1 MARLQ
6 TPMSILPLIPILI
19 LLGGVF
25 TLLLCRAARFV
36 HYDAVASAA
45 ALLALVS
52 ITLLAI
58 PDLRVRETLIS
69 SWQPTSVF
77 GTPVAFRVDRVGWMI
92 GLVAILA
99 CGATALA
106 GIAYPGQRRFGPR
119 ALALGM
125 TAGIV
130 AAAFSANML
139 TLALAW
145 GLFDAFFVIA
155 ALMQGDESAAGRR
168 AAFAVGFNIAATF
181 CLWIAALAINQGNES
196 QYWHVT
202 QLPEGAR
209 QFLALAAILRLGLFP
224 FSQWLPAEREDVP
237 GRVALLY
244 VLPPLAGLHLLIRM
258 ASLDALPQEPA
269 VIWFAAL
276 SVLVGGALAWWRG
289 ASQDALPYLSLST
302 LGVVVLAGVAA
313 AIPPA
318 PQAIL
323 LSGAVSWTL
332 AIVTLSLNHGFHRRA
347 LWWSF
352 GQALAVATLVG
363 IPASA
368 GFAVRTSLAS
378 AVAWGGN
385 VLLLICVVAGETLAF
400 ATMARL
406 LTTPNPSKVP
416 QNWRD
421 IAGHAS
427 AIALAALPPFLL
439 PAIARRAVPAIVPP
453 AFAVVLPNMG
463 VAGSVIFILPIALA
477 VTLEW
482 LRREGRISL
491 PPIEAFGDLQVNPI
505 RVLSLDWLYHLVF
518 RLANVVA
525 SALNRL
531 SAVIEGEG
539 AVVWALLIL
548 LAAYVVLTGAI
559 R

>member
-1 MARLQ
+1 MAQLQ
-6 TPMSILPLIPILI
+6 TPMSILPLVPILI
-19 LLGGVF
+19 LLGGVLA
-25 TLLLCRAARFV
+25 LLLCRATRFV

-45 ALLALVS
+45 ALLALVA
-52 ITLLAI
+52 IMLLAV
-58 PDLRVRETLIS
+58 PDLPVRETLIS

-77 GTPVAFRVDRVGWMI
+77 GTPVALRVDRVDWMI
-92 GLVAILA
+92 GLVATLA

-106 GIAYPGQRRFGPR
+106 GIAYPGRRRFGPR

-125 TAGIV
+125 TAGLV
-130 AAAFSANML
+130 AAAFSANVL

-155 ALMQGDESAAGRR
+155 ALMQGDEPAAGRR
-168 AAFAVGFNIAATF
+168 AAFAVGFNIAATL
-181 CLWIAALAINQGNES
+181 CLWIAALAINQDNES
-196 QYWHVT
+196 QYWHLT
-202 QLPEGAR
+202 QLPERAR
-209 QFLALAAILRLGLFP
+209 QFLALAAVLRLGLYP
-224 FSQWLPAEREDVP
+224 FSQWLSAEREDVP

-269 VIWFAAL
+269 AIWFAAL
-276 SVLVGGALAWWRG
+276 SVLAGGALAWWRG

-302 LGVVVLAGVAA
+302 LGIVVFAGIAGRTST
-313 AIPPA
+313 A

-323 LSGAVSWTL
+323 SSGAVSWAL
-332 AIVTLSLNHGFHRRA
+332 AIVMLSLNHGFHRRA

-378 AVAWGGN
+378 AIAWGGN
-385 VLLLICVVAGETLAF
+385 VLLLMCLLAGETLTF

-406 LTTPNPSKVP
+406 LTTPNPSKIP
-416 QNWRD
+416 RSWRD
-421 IAGHAS
+421 IASLAS
-427 AIALAALPPFLL
+427 AIALVALPPFLL
-439 PAIARRAVPAIVPP
+439 PAIARRAVPAIAPP
-453 AFAVVLPNMG
+453 AFAVVLPDLG
-463 VAGSVIFILPIALA
+463 VPGSVMFILPLALA
-477 VTLEW
+477 VMLEW
-482 LRREGRISL
+482 LRRERRI
-491 PPIEAFGDLQVNPI
+491 GMHVNPT
-505 RVLSLDWLYHLVF
+505 RLLSLDWLYHLIF

-531 SAVIEGEG
+531 SAAIEGEG

-548 LAAYVVLTGAI
+548 FAAYVVLTGAI

>member
-1 MARLQ
+1 MVQLQ
-6 TPMSILPLIPILI
+6 TPMSILPLVPILI
-19 LLGGVF
+19 LLGGVLA
-25 TLLLCRAARFV
+25 LLLCRAARFV
-36 HYDAVASAA
+36 HYDVVASAA
-45 ALLALVS
+45 ALLALVA
-52 ITLLAI
+52 IMLLAV
-58 PDLRVRETLIS
+58 PDLPVRETLIS

-77 GTPVAFRVDRVGWMI
+77 GTPVALRVDRVDWMI
-92 GLVAILA
+92 GLVATLA

-106 GIAYPGQRRFGPR
+106 GIAYPGRRRFGPR

-125 TAGIV
+125 TAGLV
-130 AAAFSANML
+130 AAAFSANVL

-168 AAFAVGFNIAATF
+168 AAFAVGFNIAATL

-196 QYWHVT
+196 QYWHLT

-209 QFLALAAILRLGLFP
+209 QFLALAAVLRLGLYP
-224 FSQWLPAEREDVP
+224 FSQWLPAERKDVP

-269 VIWFAAL
+269 AMWFAAL
-276 SVLVGGALAWWRG
+276 SVLAGGALAWWRS

-302 LGVVVLAGVAA
+302 LGIVVLSGIAGHTLT
-313 AIPPA
+313 A

-323 LSGAVSWTL
+323 SAGAVSWAL
-332 AIVTLSLNHGFHRRA
+332 AIVTLSLNHGFRRRA
-347 LWWSF
+347 LWWSI

-378 AVAWGGN
+378 ATTWGGN
-385 VLLLICVVAGETLAF
+385 LLLLICVVAGETLAF
-400 ATMARL
+400 ATIARL
-406 LTTPNPSKVP
+406 LTTPNPSKIP
-416 QNWRD
+416 RSWRD
-421 IAGHAS
+421 IASLAS
-427 AIALAALPPFLL
+427 AITLVALPAFLL
-439 PAIARRAVPAIVPP
+439 PAIARRVVPAITPP
-453 AFAVVLPNMG
+453 AFAVVLPDMG
-463 VAGSVIFILPIALA
+463 IPGSLLFILPLALA

-482 LRREGRISL
+482 LRRDRRISMH
-491 PPIEAFGDLQVNPI
+491 ANPT
-505 RVLSLDWLYHLVF
+505 RLLNLDWLYHLSF

-525 SALNRL
+525 SVLNRL

-548 LAAYVVLTGAI
+548 FAAYVVLTGAI
-559 R
+559 Q